1 MSEEYSYNEQFVADL
16 LDDLYAE
23 FEEILA
29 AVRSDILSLEDFV
42 DKPELD
48 ESLINALL
56 RNFHTLKGLLGTVN
70 LKDAEKLAHQMET
83 YLRAAQNNAKLST
96 EGIKALISATQILE
110 NSLIAYK
117 AKTELPDITEISALI
132 LSVTPEEETENSAR
146 IESSETSEKTE
157 TTEQPVNTQVWQFRF
172 IPSSELAEKGIN
184 VNTIRSRLE
193 DIGELLEATPC
204 TTETGA
210 LGFDFVVK
218 TTATELEFKNW
229 KNDGLTYKLANEST
243 ETEDDS
249 QALVPEKENLEIDDE
264 DLEDLTGTMRL
275 WRFKFTP
282 SPELLKRNINVN
294 KIHERLKKI
303 GEVLEVMPSMT
314 EDGKLAFNF
323 IVVTPADESLFE
335 KWTNDGVSFKLHE
348 DQHVA
353 MPQVETN
360 EPIINQPEPIVA
372 KPPPASVSSS
382 RPPANMVRVD
392 MARLDELMRIIGELV
407 ITRARQENNFLPIK
421 PLISSSQLRAL
432 QENSLIMERQLRD
445 LREGIMRVRLVKI
458 ATVFEKMKFIVRELA
473 GGLEKTI
480 KLELSGEDT
489 EIDKLVVEKMSD
501 PLLHLVRNAVS
512 HAIES
517 PEERQALGK
526 PPEGR
531 IRLEASTAGDAI
543 IIAIEDDGCGINMEE
558 VAERARARG
567 LLGADETL
575 DDEARLLE
583 ILSTPGFSTR
593 EKVDFVSGRGVGMD
607 VVKNTVN
614 ELGGLISLKTEVGIG
629 TRFSIQLPLTLAI
642 ADALIIAVGE
652 QKFAI
657 PRISV
662 REIFKTDNKKVT
674 VLENNELINHQG
686 SVLPLVNLS
695 QVFGLKS
702 NFNKSDTHVLVVGGE
717 TNIVGIVVDRII
729 GEREIVVRA
738 INDPL
743 VRVDGIAGASEL
755 GDGRVILILDVA
767 GLTRLARRMNNRN

>member
-23 FEEILA
+23 FDEILA
-29 AVRSDILSLEDFV
+29 SVRRDILSLEDFV
-42 DKPELD
+42 DKDELD

-70 LKDAEKLAHQMET
+70 LKTAEQLAHQMET
-83 YLRAAQNNAKLST
+83 YLRAVQNAKLST
-96 EGIKALISATQILE
+96 EGVKALISAAQMLE
-110 NSLIAYK
+110 NSLVAYK
-117 AKTELPDITEISALI
+117 EKTELPDITEISAQI
-132 LSVTPEEETENSAR
+132 LSVTPEIEDKEKIEEKP
-146 IESSETSEKTE
+146 EKPE
-157 TTEQPVNTQVWQFRF
+157 KPEKAEPVNTIEKIWHFRF
-172 IPSSELAEKGIN
+172 IPSSELAESGIN

-204 TTETGA
+204 TTDTGG
-210 LGFDFVVK
+210 LGFDFIVK
-218 TTATELEFKNW
+218 TTASESEFKNW
-229 KNDGLTYKLANEST
+229 QNDGLTYKLE
-243 ETEDDS
+243 E
-249 QALVPEKENLEIDDE
+249 QEKQE
-264 DLEDLTGTMRL
+264 DLEELEELELKGTMRL
-275 WRFKFTP
+275 WRFKFIP
-282 SPELLKRNINVN
+282 SPELIERNINVN
-294 KIHERLKKI
+294 NIHERLKKI

-314 EDGKLAFNF
+314 EEGKLAFNF
-323 IVVTPADESLFE
+323 IVVTPADESHFRN
-335 KWTNDGVSFKLHE
+335 WTKDGIQFKLHE
-348 DQHVA
+348 NQNVA
-353 MPQVETN
+353 MPPVEDD
-360 EPIINQPEPIVA
+360 EPVA
-372 KPPPASVSSS
+372 KPVKPVKPVKPETSS
-382 RPPANMVRVD
+382 RHHPVNMVRVD
-392 MARLDELMRIIGELV
+392 MTRLDELMRIIGDLV
-407 ITRARQENNFLPIK
+407 ITRARQENNFVPIE
-421 PLISSSQLRAL
+421 PLVSNSQLRAL

-458 ATVFEKMKFIVRELA
+458 ATVFEKMKFVVRELS
-473 GGLEKTI
+473 GGLKKDI
-480 KLELSGEDT
+480 KLELSGQET

-517 PEERQALGK
+517 PEEREALGK
-526 PPEGR
+526 PPEGT
-531 IRLEASTAGDAI
+531 IRLQADTAGDAI
-543 IIAIEDDGCGINMEE
+543 IIVIEDDGRGIDIEE
-558 VAERARARG
+558 VAERARTKG
-567 LLGADETL
+567 LLGTEETL
-575 DDEARLLE
+575 DDESQLLD
-583 ILSTPGFSTR
+583 ILCTPGFTTR
-593 EKVDFVSGRGVGMD
+593 EKADFVSGRGVGMD

-642 ADALIIAVGE
+642 ADALIISVGE

-662 REIFKTDNKKVT
+662 REIFKIEDKKVT

-695 QVFGLKS
+695 QVFGLQTNIKKS
-702 NFNKSDTHVLVVGGE
+702 ETHVLVVGGE
-717 TNIVGIVVDRII
+717 TSIVGIVVDRII

-767 GLTRLARRMNNRN
+767 GLSRLARRMNNRN

>member
-29 AVRSDILSLEDFV
+29 AVRRDILSLEEFV

-48 ESLINALL
+48 ELLINALL

-83 YLRAAQNNAKLST
+83 YLRAAQSNALST

-132 LSVTPEEETENSAR
+132 LSVTPKIEETDK
-146 IESSETSEKTE
+146 IETKPEKPESVNKTEKT
-157 TTEQPVNTQVWQFRF
+157 WHFRF
-172 IPSSELAEKGIN
+172 IPSSELAESGIN
-184 VNTIRSRLE
+184 VNKIRSRLE

-204 TTETGA
+204 TTETGG

-229 KNDGLTYKLANEST
+229 KNDGLTYKLAEETKAEETKVEESKVE
-243 ETEDDS
+243 ETKVE
-249 QALVPEKENLEIDDE
+249 EE
-264 DLEDLTGTMRL
+264 LEDLTGTMRL

-282 SPELLKRNINVN
+282 SPDLIKRDINVN
-294 KIHERLKKI
+294 NIHERLKKI
-303 GEVLEVMPSMT
+303 GEVLEVMPCMT
-314 EDGKLAFNF
+314 EEGKLAFNF
-323 IVVTPADESLFE
+323 IVVTPANESHFRN
-335 KWTNDGVSFKLHE
+335 WTNDGVTFKLHE

-353 MPQVETN
+353 MPPVIEEDEQ
-360 EPIINQPEPIVA
+360 IINKPEPIVA
-372 KPPPASVSSS
+372 KPKPAKPIKPANASNS

-407 ITRARQENNFLPIK
+407 ITRARQDNNFIPIE
-421 PLISSSQLRAL
+421 PLVSNYQLRAL

-480 KLELSGEDT
+480 KLELSGQET

-531 IRLEASTAGDAI
+531 ISLQANTAGDAI
-543 IIAIEDDGCGINMEE
+543 IIAIEDDGCGINLEE

-567 LLGADETL
+567 LIGAEETL
-575 DDEARLLE
+575 DDESKLLD
-583 ILSTPGFSTR
+583 ILCAPGFTTR
-593 EKVDFVSGRGVGMD
+593 EKADFVSGRGVGMD

-642 ADALIIAVGE
+642 ADALIVTVGE

-662 REIFKTDNKKVT
+662 REIFKIEDKKVT
-674 VLENNELINHQG
+674 VLENNELISHQG

-695 QVFGLKS
+695 QVFGLQTNIIKS
-702 NFNKSDTHVLVVGGE
+702 ETHVLVVGGE
-717 TNIVGIVVDRII
+717 TSIVGIVVDRII

-767 GLTRLARRMNNRN
+767 GLSRLARRMNKY